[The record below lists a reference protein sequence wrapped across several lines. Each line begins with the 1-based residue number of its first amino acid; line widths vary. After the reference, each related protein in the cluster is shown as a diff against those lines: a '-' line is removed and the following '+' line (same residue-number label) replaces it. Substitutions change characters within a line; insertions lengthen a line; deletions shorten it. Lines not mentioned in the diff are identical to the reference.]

1 LRCEMTARTL
11 GLAEISSLTSLWQPK
26 KRVLKGFTAHVVVD
40 NWLTIHLFRSFE
52 SRKYKITRRID
63 GGVFHLKME
72 FPEEGAWIQVATDY
86 PFGLEGKLR
95 SDCHSKAEVILPNN
109 T

>member
-1 LRCEMTARTL
+1 MNARTL
-11 GLAEISSLTSLWQPK
+11 GLEEISSHTPLWQPE
-26 KRVLKGFTAHVVVD
+26 KRVLKGFTAAVVLD
-40 NWLTIHLFRSFE
+40 NWLTLHLFRSFE

-63 GGVFHLKME
+63 GGVFHPKME
-72 FPEEGAWIQVATDY
+72 FPEEGAWIQVSTDY

-95 SDCHSKAEVILPNN
+95 SDCHSKAKVILPNE